1 MPRVSRTSQLPRKE
15 TLMGKQTAIDRAIQN
30 LDEKIAALQL
40 AKQHLVEQQQKPV
53 VAKRPRKLAKVEDRS
68 A

>member
-1 MPRVSRTSQLPRKE
+1 
-15 TLMGKQTAIDRAIQN
+15 MGKQTAIDRAIQN